1 MDNWVLLLF
10 AVLFLVLIP
19 FAAKLLRLRI
29 RFFRWLH
36 WEGGAKLLEDHF
48 RAWSWF
54 MRVVFLAIAVVLLS
68 VVWSP

>member
-36 WEGGAKLLEDHF
+36 WEWGAKLLEDHF